1 MPTLKNTTPLLG
13 GKFYHIY
20 NRGVNRQTIFF
31 TEQHYQLFL
40 NLMSKYL
47 LTHCHILSYSLLPNH
62 FHLILKIKDAIYNE
76 DDTIDNEVIIGQM
89 FSKQL
94 QKLMIAY
101 AMKVNKQE
109 QRTGALFGSR
119 FKRIEIADDDYL
131 KYLIFYCHYNPEK
144 HRYCNSFKDYKFH
157 SYNAIISQNKSKI
170 ARQFVLELFN
180 GLEAFINFHHY
191 IHEERKLLILE
202 D

>member
-1 MPTLKNTTPLLG
+1 MPTLKNTTTLLG
-13 GKFYHIY
+13 GKVYHIY

-31 TEQHYQLFL
+31 TDQHYHLFL

-47 LTHCHILSYSLLPNH
+47 LAHCHILSYSLLPNH
-62 FHLILKIKDAIYNE
+62 FHLALKVKDEIDNE
-76 DDTIDNEVIIGQM
+76 DDTTDDEVILGQL

-101 AMKVNKQE
+101 AMIVNKQE

-119 FKRIEIADDDYL
+119 IKRIEVTDDDYL

-144 HRYCNSFKDYKFH
+144 HNYCQSFKDYRFH
-157 SYNAIISQNKSKI
+157 SYNAIISQNKTNL
-170 ARQFVLELFN
+170 ARQYVLELFS
-180 GLEAFINFHHY
+180 GFEAFVNFHQY
-191 IHEERKLLILE
+191 IHEERKLLMLE